1 MNSVFVGRSE
11 ELERVAALLDSVD
24 QGHAGGLF
32 LIGEAG
38 VGKSR
43 LIAEAQQMASDRGV
57 RTARAGCLPLT
68 TPLPLDPALEVLR
81 LVGQPVAARGSGP
94 QGEMFWTVVEHLEQA
109 SVPGPLLICLDDLH
123 WSDVATIDLV
133 QYCLA
138 RMTDLPL
145 AWLLA
150 GRAERS
156 QSRVVH
162 RLEREGLLESLELA
176 PFSLSETRSLTE
188 AMLGAHELTEGVLAE
203 LYERTDGN
211 AFLCV
216 ELLRS
221 VAREDIDR
229 QQSNGEGPA
238 AVEALVPATVRDA
251 IEDRA
256 DRLSVT
262 ARAALDW
269 AAFLPEPF
277 GFEELE
283 AVGGAGMGGSPEE
296 LGDAGFLV
304 GDGAGRWSFAHSIIR
319 DALYGSLPEAERM
332 RRHGVVADALA
343 GGPVERL
350 APQLEYAR
358 RWGEATEA
366 YLELG
371 ESALPSGQGEDS
383 ARLFERAEE
392 LAQMG
397 QHHRL
402 ARRARAGRV
411 LALVRVRKMDEA
423 ERAGA
428 ALRAELRSDGEP
440 AERLAF
446 LSRYAKD
453 LLTVHSDLE
462 QAQNVLDEA
471 EPLLE
476 GADDAVLAAVLA
488 TRSWVAMRSG
498 EPRRAL
504 VDAEA
509 AAALVPEGS
518 DPALEAQVLN
528 CLGLAVGVVRG
539 TAEGK
544 AILTRAAACA
554 LDAGVPSEAARA
566 YTNLSYFDGLADDW
580 NGQATNVRL
589 GLAVEGAPASHAAL
603 LRGNLAFAEAYAGN
617 LDGALA
623 HALAALRVADRGG
636 QWTRRRA
643 GCALAYMHLWRG
655 ELPAARRLLESY
667 ELVPGSTEE
676 PRAAR
681 LWGLLL
687 EDEEAV
693 EEALAAYQKGAMLE
707 DPISVF
713 CEVGVART
721 AVALGEL
728 AAARAALAG
737 IDEAAVRWPIGD
749 GMREE
754 ALGWIAVGERRTK
767 DAIAHLRSAAAR
779 SNRAYDKARL
789 SFEAARLASD
799 RDALLAAVD
808 DFDQMGAKRAAD
820 RARAV
825 ARSIGIRTGRR
836 RIAAGALSAR
846 EEEVAQLVAS
856 GQTNAEIAA
865 SLYLSPRTVERHVGN
880 ILTKLGY
887 RSRVEIA
894 KEVATGRLPGA
905 TRTPSPAL
913 ASS

>member
-1 MNSVFVGRSE
+1 
-11 ELERVAALLDSVD
+11 
-24 QGHAGGLF
+24 
-32 LIGEAG
+32 
-38 VGKSR
+38 
-43 LIAEAQQMASDRGV
+43 
-57 RTARAGCLPLT
+57 
-68 TPLPLDPALEVLR
+68 
-81 LVGQPVAARGSGP
+81 
-94 QGEMFWTVVEHLEQA
+94 
-109 SVPGPLLICLDDLH
+109 
-123 WSDVATIDLV
+123 
-133 QYCLA
+133 
-138 RMTDLPL
+138 
-145 AWLLA
+145 
-150 GRAERS
+150 
-156 QSRVVH
+156 
-162 RLEREGLLESLELA
+162 
-176 PFSLSETRSLTE
+176 
-188 AMLGAHELTEGVLAE
+188 
-203 LYERTDGN
+203 
-211 AFLCV
+211 
-216 ELLRS
+216 
-221 VAREDIDR
+221 
-229 QQSNGEGPA
+229 
-238 AVEALVPATVRDA
+238 
-251 IEDRA
+251 
-256 DRLSVT
+256 
-262 ARAALDW
+262 
-269 AAFLPEPF
+269 
-277 GFEELE
+277 
-283 AVGGAGMGGSPEE
+283 
-296 LGDAGFLV
+296 
-304 GDGAGRWSFAHSIIR
+304 
-319 DALYGSLPEAERM
+319 
-332 RRHGVVADALA
+332 
-343 GGPVERL
+343 
-350 APQLEYAR
+350 
-358 RWGEATEA
+358 
-366 YLELG
+366 
-371 ESALPSGQGEDS
+371 
-383 ARLFERAEE
+383 
-392 LAQMG
+392 
-397 QHHRL
+397 
-402 ARRARAGRV
+402 
-411 LALVRVRKMDEA
+411 MDEA

-528 CLGLAVGVVRG
+528 CLGLAVGVGRG

-544 AILTRAAACA
+544 AILIRAAACA

-603 LRGNLAFAEAYAGN
+603 LRGNLAFAEAFAGN

-713 CEVGVART
+713 CEVGVARM

-737 IDEAAVRWPIGD
+737 IDEAAARWPIGD

-754 ALGWIAVGERRTK
+754 ALGWIAGGERRTK

-789 SFEAARLASD
+789 SFEAARLATD
-799 RDALLAAVD
+799 RDALLAAVE
-808 DFDQMGAKRAAD
+808 DFDQMGARRAAD